1 VPTSDMTAGLM
12 IAQVRAEL
20 VLLGGDVEGGLAA
33 FDRCLETARGWGF
46 FDISTTGLEPWT
58 LISLA
63 TDLAAHA
70 RFADAPARL
79 ARGAELA
86 VETAA
91 LLSRFATV
99 PDVAVDYPVTGMA
112 LAALGQWMLC
122 HEERPDVETAISLLA
137 LADGFGY
144 NRWFPVMAWEPMAA
158 LADDVAPGRLAAV
171 LEEYDDHRGR
181 GLRSEAER
189 VLGSLRLTSSG

>member
-1 VPTSDMTAGLM
+1 TMALNTDDHARAERHARTAIPILEQLHADEEAASMRAGLALAALRRGDLEAAERLLGE
-12 IAQVRAEL
+12 IGEVSAGDRTAELVIFQVRAEL
-20 VLLGGDVEGGLAA
+20 ILLRGDVDGGLRA

-46 FDISTTGLEPWT
+46 FDTSTNRLEPWT

-70 RFADAPARL
+70 RYADSPAHL

-86 VETAA
+86 SETAA
-91 LLSRFATV
+91 LLSQFSKV

-122 HEERPDVETAISLLA
+122 H
-137 LADGFGY
+137 
-144 NRWFPVMAWEPMAA
+144 
-158 LADDVAPGRLAAV
+158 
-171 LEEYDDHRGR
+171 
-181 GLRSEAER
+181 
-189 VLGSLRLTSSG
+189 